1 VKSKLKFVLSDLH
14 LGAGYAPHNPLEDF
28 TADEQLIA
36 FLQQIR
42 AESEQHQREVELIIN
57 GDFFEFLQV
66 PAVDEFDPT
75 AVYPKEAYQNSSQAA
90 SVKRL
95 NLIIKGHQPVFNAL
109 ATFIHG
115 QKPLRRLIIIK
126 GNHDVNLYWPRV
138 KSRLRA
144 EIQATGA
151 RSSLLL
157 FAEEFVSR
165 EKIYVEHGHQRA
177 EKMNSYHDFL
187 DPRHP
192 QMPTQLYYPA
202 GSHFIINFLN
212 AAERE
217 HIHIDSLKPMTSLIW
232 LALEQNFEFA
242 AVMLSSFIRHTPALV
257 VSDFTPH
264 NTSVYPNNSL
274 LRQLEIP
281 EERKNL
287 AQRYTADD
295 DFRRELHQQIQ
306 NFIGDANIANKSGI
320 IIDPADIHPDPVLMG
335 QAEQFQQRLSLRHA
349 AKDIA
354 GMERANIIIF
364 GHTHHPVL
372 EQLDSG
378 HTYIN
383 TGCWFGKQNLT
394 NLSANQN
401 IFSANVPAPA
411 VQHLPYARIDYNE
424 NNEPTATLLD
434 FANNNAPIHT
444 TKEDVP
450 KKSNQQTIQRHF

>member
-1 VKSKLKFVLSDLH
+1 MGSKLKFVLSDLH
-14 LGAGYAPHNPLEDF
+14 MGAGHAPDNPLEDF
-28 TADEQLIA
+28 TADEQLVA
-36 FLQQIR
+36 FLAQIR
-42 AESEQHQREVELIIN
+42 AESERDQREIELIIN

-75 AVYPKEAYQNSSQAA
+75 AIYPKAAYLDSSQAA

-95 NLIIKGHQPVFNAL
+95 NLIIEGHRTVFEAL
-109 ATFIHG
+109 ANFIHG
-115 QKPLRRLIIIK
+115 EKPLRRLIIIK

-138 KSRLRA
+138 KSRLRSI
-144 EIQATGA
+144 IQATGT

-192 QMPTQLYYPA
+192 RTPTELYYPA

-212 AAERE
+212 QAERE
-217 HIHIDSLKPMTSLIW
+217 RPHVDSLKPLTSLIW
-232 LALEQNFEFA
+232 LALQWDFEFA
-242 AVMLSSFIRHTPALV
+242 AAMLSSFIRHTPALV
-257 VSDFTPH
+257 VSDFTPNSAPIH
-264 NTSVYPNNSL
+264 PGGSL

-281 EERKNL
+281 EERKKL
-287 AQRYTADD
+287 ARRYATDT

-306 NFIGDANIANKSGI
+306 AYVGDANIANKSGI
-320 IIDPADIHPDPVLMG
+320 IIDPAAVDPDPVIMG
-335 QAEQFQQRLSLRHA
+335 QAEQLQQRLSLRHA
-349 AKDIA
+349 AEDIA

-364 GHTHHPVL
+364 GHTHHPTL

-394 NLSANQN
+394 NLAADEN
-401 IFSANVPAPA
+401 IFSVKAPTPIIH
-411 VQHLPYARIDYNE
+411 HLPYARIDYND
-424 NNEPTATLLD
+424 NNEPTATLRD
-434 FANNNAPIHT
+434 FAN
-444 TKEDVP
+444 
-450 KKSNQQTIQRHF
+450 SNEVMETNSQDLEIIARYLG